1 MPGLISMCEDS
12 DGCSDW
18 GFKGNQG
25 LGIWSTG
32 AVAGLTITH
41 LDDKSIAIH
50 RLDTKGTGKGIEADY
65 TGTISG
71 YWIEGDVAA
80 SWPGHVAGVLHTK
93 WHALLF
99 PSQAVTANSAK
110 TYEASLSQA
119 QAWTLCQDFGDK
131 CSAANPAVD
140 SLWVLSGKA
149 GTMQLLQDPSAQI
162 FLYVDHLP
170 DRGINIRRFDKTGMF
185 EGATVLYTGTLQDG
199 TLKGSFKTMWPGHMK
214 SPMSGKW
221 AATSTPIHC
230 SSGIGIQTAKWTAI
244 IANMR
249 EDKSGALS
257 CYLAAANQGDSD
269 SQNFAG
275 IYYYAGYGTAVDYKK
290 ALYWLQQS
298 AAQDNPDALSALSV
312 YYQQGRGVPV
322 DLFLAHYYA
331 DRGELHK
338 RQASLFQSVVN
349 GSGKGKLAALD
360 MLGNLAAYV
369 VFGEQDKTNQIAA
382 RIGHEE
388 SVIGYMTQ
396 GISRVQAEEKTYNDE
411 QIEKA
416 KDALVNGDS
425 CSVDTHSSYA
435 PTLEN
440 QQRIQTERTA
450 HTRAYARCEE
460 AAQSREAGYAA
471 SAADYLKCVKSYGDS
486 NAIEQ
491 HCKYFQ

>member
-1 MPGLISMCEDS
+1 MCEDS

-170 DRGINIRRFDKTGMF
+170 DRGINIRRFDKTDA
-185 EGATVLYTGTLQDG
+185 EGQFQDHVAGT
-199 TLKGSFKTMWPGHMK
+199 
-214 SPMSGKW
+214 
-221 AATSTPIHC
+221 
-230 SSGIGIQTAKWTAI
+230 
-244 IANMR
+244 
-249 EDKSGALS
+249 
-257 CYLAAANQGDSD
+257 
-269 SQNFAG
+269 
-275 IYYYAGYGTAVDYKK
+275 
-290 ALYWLQQS
+290 
-298 AAQDNPDALSALSV
+298 
-312 YYQQGRGVPV
+312 
-322 DLFLAHYYA
+322 
-331 DRGELHK
+331 
-338 RQASLFQSVVN
+338 
-349 GSGKGKLAALD
+349 
-360 MLGNLAAYV
+360 
-369 VFGEQDKTNQIAA
+369 
-382 RIGHEE
+382 HEE
-388 SVIGYMTQ
+388 SDVRQVG
-396 GISRVQAEEKTYNDE
+396 RN
-411 QIEKA
+411 
-416 KDALVNGDS
+416 VNPYPLLFGHRHSDREVDGD
-425 CSVDTHSSYA
+425 
-435 PTLEN
+435 
-440 QQRIQTERTA
+440 
-450 HTRAYARCEE
+450 
-460 AAQSREAGYAA
+460 
-471 SAADYLKCVKSYGDS
+471 
-486 NAIEQ
+486 
-491 HCKYFQ
+491 HCKHAGGQVRCAELLSGRRKPGRQRLAELRRHLLLRRVRNSCGL